1 MFHRVTFAVADVSQ
15 SAGMRITAVGVLLTF
30 ASCASAPATRN
41 TVTFAIAAPAAPE
54 PRATSVVLV
63 TLDGTRWQDVFFGT
77 EMPTLHRW
85 MTTEGVAI
93 GAPGHGEAWASG
105 PNYVSLPGYTE
116 IFTGRP
122 SACQSNGCD
131 ASRSPTLVDEVL
143 DCGGDAAVVSSWEN
157 VARAATRDPSR
168 TLLSAGRH
176 ETGRVDGLDATLLAR
191 GRAANPW
198 PGGDDYRPDA
208 LTAEVALHLVASHQP
223 RFLFVGLGD
232 TDEYAHHGDRA
243 AYLASLRAADRFLGA
258 LDARV
263 NDDTV
268 IFVTADH
275 GRSDGFRDHG
285 AAWPESG
292 RVWMVAR
299 GAAIDVRGALDVNV
313 HLADLAPTIRCLL
326 GMPRD
331 TSENAGRSIAPI
343 CNAPE

>member
-1 MFHRVTFAVADVSQ
+1 MFQRLTFVVADVSQ
-15 SAGMRITAVGVLLTF
+15 SAGMRITAVSVLLIF
-30 ASCASAPATRN
+30 VSCASAPAARSN
-41 TVTFAIAAPAAPE
+41 ATFAVALPAPPE
-54 PRATSVVLV
+54 PRAASVVVV
-63 TLDGTRWQDVFFGT
+63 TLDGTRWQDVFFGK

-85 MTTEGVAI
+85 MTTDGVAI

-122 SACQSNGCD
+122 SACQSNACG
-131 ASRSPTLVDEVL
+131 AIGTPTLVDEIL

-157 VARAATRDPSR
+157 IARAATRDPSR

-176 ETGRVDGLDATLLAR
+176 ETGRVDGLDAALLAR

-198 PGGDDYRPDA
+198 PGGDDYRADA
-208 LTAEVALHLVASHQP
+208 LTAEVALHLVESHQP

-232 TDEYAHHGDRA
+232 TDENAHHGDRA
-243 AYLASLRAADRFLGA
+243 GYLASLRAADHFLGA
-258 LDARV
+258 LDERV

-268 IFVTADH
+268 VFVTADH
-275 GRSDGFRDHG
+275 GRSDEFRDHG

-299 GAAIDVRGALDVNV
+299 GAAIAARGALDVNV
-313 HLADLAPTIRCLL
+313 RLADLAPTIRCLL

-331 TSENAGRSIAPI
+331 ASPDAGRSIAPI
-343 CNAPE
+343 CDAPE